1 MPPGFEQGPIRPP
14 SEAYSL
20 LLRVTRN
27 CPWNRCAFCPVY
39 KPAKFSRRSREE
51 VLADIQ
57 AMRLWLDEIKARSWQ
72 LGAAGDLS
80 LPTLAAVERRD
91 PENPYLRALLL
102 FLLGGAETVFLQDA
116 DSLVIPTDN
125 LVAILQSLRE
135 TFPTIQRI
143 TSYARAQTLSRRT
156 KEELTEIRKAGL
168 NRIHV
173 GLESGSDRVLEKM
186 SKGVT
191 AERQIRAGRNV
202 KAAGMELS
210 EYVMPGLGG
219 RELWQEHAL
228 ETARVLNAIAPD
240 FIRLRSLAV
249 PPGAPLFAMVEAGEF
264 QPPNDLEIAREL
276 RLFLESLEGITSRIV
291 SDHILNLFP
300 EIEGRLPED
309 QPRLLALLDRFLR
322 LGESEQMV
330 YILGR
335 RLGLMDSLDDRE
347 REPARGRVLELLA
360 RLQAKTH
367 DDLDRVIRE
376 VMTRFI

>member
-57 AMRLWLDEIKARSWQ
+57 AMRLWLDEVKARSWQ
-72 LGAAGDLS
+72 PGAAGDLS
-80 LPTLAAVERRD
+80 LPS
-91 PENPYLRALLL
+91 PPN
-102 FLLGGAETVFLQDA
+102 
-116 DSLVIPTDN
+116 
-125 LVAILQSLRE
+125 
-135 TFPTIQRI
+135 QRI

-156 KEELTEIRKAGL
+156 KEELAEIRKAGL

-219 RELWQEHAL
+219 RELWQEH
-228 ETARVLNAIAPD
+228 E
-240 FIRLRSLAV
+240 
-249 PPGAPLFAMVEAGEF
+249 
-264 QPPNDLEIAREL
+264 
-276 RLFLESLEGITSRIV
+276 
-291 SDHILNLFP
+291 
-300 EIEGRLPED
+300 
-309 QPRLLALLDRFLR
+309 
-322 LGESEQMV
+322 
-330 YILGR
+330 
-335 RLGLMDSLDDRE
+335 
-347 REPARGRVLELLA
+347 
-360 RLQAKTH
+360 
-367 DDLDRVIRE
+367 
-376 VMTRFI
+376 